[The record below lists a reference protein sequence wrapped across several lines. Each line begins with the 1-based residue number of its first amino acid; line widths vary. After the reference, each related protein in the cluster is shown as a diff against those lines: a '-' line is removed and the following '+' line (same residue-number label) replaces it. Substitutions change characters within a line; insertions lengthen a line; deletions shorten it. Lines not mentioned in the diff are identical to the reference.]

1 MNRHLDTIAACITGL
16 NRAAI
21 AVIRVSGPQAWQVA
35 KAVFQSWPDEPES
48 HRALYGEFAQ
58 GDDGLALPFAEG
70 RSYTGEQ
77 TVEFSIHGSPASVQA
92 LLELCLAAGARMA
105 GPGEFTQRAFL
116 NGRLDLTQAEGVR
129 DTIEAQTQTQLR
141 QAERLRQGELMR
153 EIGAIRER
161 LISVL
166 TAIEASTDFSEE
178 VGELDESLALSRL
191 EEADAAIDQLL
202 AGAAASQI
210 LRQGL
215 QIALVGQ
222 PNAGKSSL
230 LNRLMGS
237 DRAIVTAIPGTTRDT
252 LSETVDLGGIPCVIT
267 DTAGLR
273 ETEDEIERMGVERSW
288 ASVRSADWIWLIYD
302 AQAGWTEADEALLS
316 TLPAQPLI
324 LANKSDL
331 AEPERGLPLSA
342 LTGQGITSLIE
353 EVRNQAPE
361 LSDSPAINQRHTTHL
376 RQAKE
381 CIAEARQAIESPVPN
396 DLAVVGLQSGVRVL
410 GEITG
415 ETAPPDLI
423 EQIFHDFCIGK

>member
-1 MNRHLDTIAACITGL
+1 MNRHTDTIAACITGL

-21 AVIRVSGPQAWQVA
+21 AVIRVSGPQAWRVA
-35 KAVFQSWPDEPES
+35 QAVFPSWPEKPNS
-48 HRALYGEFAQ
+48 HRALYGEFAH

-70 RSYTGEQ
+70 RSYTGEES
-77 TVEFSIHGSPASVQA
+77 VEFSIHGSPASVQA
-92 LLELCLAAGARMA
+92 LLELCLSAGARMA

-129 DTIEAQTQTQLR
+129 DTIESQTQTQLR

-153 EIGAIRER
+153 EVGAIRER

-178 VGELDESLALSRL
+178 VGELDEALALSRL
-191 EEADAAIDQLL
+191 DEADAAIDRLL

-273 ETEDEIERMGVERSW
+273 DTEDEIERMGVERSW

-302 AQAGWTEADEALLS
+302 AQAGWTKADEAFLAQ
-316 TLPAQPLI
+316 LPAEPLI

-342 LTGQGITSLIE
+342 LTGHGINSLIE
-353 EVRNQAPE
+353 EVKSQAPE
-361 LSDSPAINQRHTTHL
+361 LSDSPAINQRHTAHL